1 MLCRDHNM
9 LWGKICFGCKEN
21 INHVT
26 EQKMALMILKCPAAI
41 DCSSRWRSPESRS
54 LQRRNT
60 DKTEDE
66 NRLSMAKP
74 LILAEHLKLF
84 SIVCGHMPQSIY
96 LLWVTM
102 KYTVFG
108 LLMTLSFL
116 YISRIPVS
124 LPMIPAYL
132 YQCLSVTVCNVL
144 FIIYCVKLWWYNCY
158 CFKFWWKFTLKY
170 I

>member
-41 DCSSRWRSPESRS
+41 HCSSRWRSPESRS

-116 YISRIPVS
+116 QSTLAEFLWAFLWS
-124 LPMIPAYL
+124 LHICINVYQLQYVMCYL
-132 YQCLSVTVCNVL
+132 S
-144 FIIYCVKLWWYNCY
+144 FIV
-158 CFKFWWKFTLKY
+158 
-170 I
+170 